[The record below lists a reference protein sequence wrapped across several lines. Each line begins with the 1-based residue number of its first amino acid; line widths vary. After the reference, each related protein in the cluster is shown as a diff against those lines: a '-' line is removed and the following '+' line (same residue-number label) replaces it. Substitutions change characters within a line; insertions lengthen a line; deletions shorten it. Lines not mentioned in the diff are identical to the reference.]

1 METTNKLNKGETM
14 KNEITITMNVLEKNN
29 LYVTDEQWNKVKDL
43 IDLEKGNILEMVDNL
58 ITDCDELMDDI
69 GREERCI

>member
-58 ITDCDELMDDI
+58 ITDCDELMDDT
-69 GREERCI
+69 GREER